1 MRGATGFIEHVLS
14 DELEESEVLEM
25 LQNFD
30 KFHEAVKKSVQTQEL
45 TSMPGCEEKTFL
57 QFVTPSNRD
66 QKLLARNAL
75 QDFNEICRKYEKTR
89 DLIGLRKIVKK
100 LS

>member
-1 MRGATGFIEHVLS
+1 
-14 DELEESEVLEM
+14 
-25 LQNFD
+25 
-30 KFHEAVKKSVQTQEL
+30 
-45 TSMPGCEEKTFL
+45 MPGCKEKTFL